1 MVLLHNWLEHMLI
14 LLRSQFDHITSQDF
28 FPLFYLYLSLQYIDN
43 IAVQS
48 PNMYAGWSIVLIMV
62 FLLNSFVVSSAEF

>member
-1 MVLLHNWLEHMLI
+1 VVLLHNWLEHMLI